1 MSYSSQRKRSGMVV
15 DKRFEGRGLEV
26 YTVDGEKLV
35 GLVDE
40 VSANEIGM
48 LVEGTPIIVERS
60 AILYMVTGL
69 TDIHGI
75 AEGCEKDFVLD
86 EEFIGRDVIV
96 RLVNGTELKGRLL
109 KVSRYEIGLA
119 QENRALII
127 PRHSISFIKIHRG

>member
-1 MSYSSQRKRSGMVV
+1 LSYSSQRKRSGMVV

>member
-1 MSYSSQRKRSGMVV
+1 MVV